1 MPLCKHIAADSG
13 RKTDYDK
20 QRTTIFTVLN
30 GH

>member
-13 RKTDYDK
+13 RKIDYDK
-20 QRTTIFTVLN
+20 QSTTIFTVLN